1 VFGQGVARGLGAV
14 LSVPV
19 RAASAG
25 VQVAAATAGAVAGF
39 AGSAALL
46 GGSAAALAGETLISA
61 VPGGRT
67 AARAVAGVALEAV
80 GGEPARRGSRHGRR
94 HWIEVRGLAGPDAD
108 AIAEEVL
115 EAVRAVPGVLDAVV
129 NRSVARVIVTVDAA
143 SPPRDLHA
151 VVTDAERRARS
162 QTAPRHRPL
171 TLPADDTVVATRLL
185 AALAAATGLSLSVAG
200 TVLKLPGL
208 PAFVSVAPTLADQ
221 IPAVRHTLVRRLGHE
236 GTDLLFSLIHATN
249 NILTVSPTAAAGEA
263 VTRALLAE
271 EAWRARQAWH
281 RHEPTLAEQCPEG
294 REPAPGR
301 TVFSDGPGEEYANRA
316 GWIGLSAAAVIG
328 ALSRN
333 ATVAGAAALVSAPKP
348 TRAAREAFGCAMTRG
363 LTTRHDT
370 VVIRPRALRALDRI
384 EVIVIDP
391 RVLYTDELTVTR
403 VRGVGRSG
411 SAPAW
416 QAARGALEASLL
428 GPGWHRL
435 ADIPGSGIE
444 MGEALVSPVRDPLA
458 TAVVSEARRS
468 GARVVS
474 VRDDGLRSLGQG
486 FDTLYRRAED
496 RRAGHRL
503 PESLDDALA
512 AAVSRLRLD
521 GATVMLLTTS
531 EMAAQHEADIT
542 VGVTRSATPPWGA
555 DVFVAD
561 LAAVWRILR
570 AVPAARAATRR
581 GVGLSL
587 SGSAIGALMLVP
599 GVPGYGPDAV
609 NAGVFAGLWTG
620 ARGADKVF
628 DDPLPEPEPG
638 HEWHSLQAAEV
649 GRLLP
654 RPPSAIPPAE
664 PRSLLAP
671 VRFVWRAGHSAWSL
685 TTDLAAEMKA
695 NLADPI
701 TPILAT
707 GAVASALLG
716 SPLDAALVGSVLLT
730 NAALS
735 AQQQLHA
742 QRVLARLLAVQ
753 DPPARRRV
761 GPLGDGI
768 SEDVPAESL
777 RLGDIIEVH
786 TGEVVPADARL
797 IEAHNVEVDES
808 RLTGESLPVPKQTDP
823 TPGVPLAERS
833 CMLYA
838 GTTVVAG
845 SALAIVTATGRGTE
859 VRRAL
864 ALAPKT
870 SRTIGLH
877 HQLAQ
882 ITNRALPWTLGGGAL
897 VGLLST
903 LRGTPLREAVSGAV
917 AVSVAAVPEG
927 LPLVA
932 TLAQLAA
939 ARKLSGEHVLIRN
952 ANSVEALARLDVV
965 CFDKTG
971 TLSENRLRVKRVRT
985 IGQSSPDDV
994 LQAALSTVI
1003 QRDGRADH
1011 ATDEAI
1017 RLAATGSTVDR
1028 QAYLPFQSGRPFAAA
1043 LSGTRLTIKGAPE
1056 VVAAAM
1062 TRSSVDLTPLI
1073 AELAAEGLRVLA
1085 VAERTL
1091 TPRQAAR
1098 ASGDPAAME
1107 RLCASG
1113 LTPIGLLGLADTP
1126 REAAPVLLAE
1136 LSARGIG
1143 VRLITGDHPVTA
1155 AVIAGELGLDLPVEG
1170 VITGSE
1176 WEALSADERAE
1187 AVRTRMVFARM
1198 SPEHKIEVIQALE
1211 GIGLVTAMVGD
1222 GANDAAAIRAA
1233 SVGIG
1238 VAAPGSDPARTAADM
1253 MLLDGHIEALIGALD
1268 EAQQLW
1274 RRVHSAVSV
1283 LLGGNAGEVAFA
1295 LLTTLVTGRSVL
1307 SARQMLLVNMLTDAL
1322 PAAALAVSSQDGT
1335 GAADRDEA
1343 ALWRAVAVRG
1353 AATTTGATLAWAMGR
1368 LTGTQRRAATI
1379 ALVGLVGTQL
1389 TQTVADSHAPLV
1401 VATAAG
1407 SLLTLAA
1414 VISTP
1419 GLSQLFGCTPLD
1431 PLGWGQG
1438 LLATAVASVLGMY
1451 APAVLDRLM
1460 PLLNGSEE
1468 SVLDSVL
1475 HDDDSGVHQDGVD
1488 FSDSGREQPRARIEE
1503 DVRSGQAENF
1513 GHGVS
1518 QTPAG
1523 GLDGSMK

>member
-1 VFGQGVARGLGAV
+1 MVRRVLTRGIGAA

-25 VQVAAATAGAVAGF
+25 IQVAATTAGAVGGL
-39 AGSAALL
+39 AGSAVLL
-46 GGSAAALAGETLISA
+46 GGSAAGLAGEMMLSA

-67 AARAVAGVALEAV
+67 VARAVGGVAVEAV

-94 HWIEVRGLAGPDAD
+94 YWIEVRGLAGPDAD
-108 AIAEEVL
+108 AITAEVL
-115 EAVRAVPGVLDAVV
+115 ESVRAVPGVIDAVV
-129 NRSVARVIVTVDAA
+129 NHSVARVVVTVDPTAV
-143 SPPRDLHA
+143 RHDLHA
-151 VVTDAERRARS
+151 VVAAAESRARS
-162 QTAPRHRPL
+162 QPAPRHRPL
-171 TLPADDTVVATRLL
+171 TLPADDAVVATRVLG
-185 AALAAATGLSLSVAG
+185 AMAAATGLGLSVAA
-200 TVLKLPGL
+200 TVMKIPGL
-208 PAFVSVAPTLADQ
+208 PALVSVVPTLADQ
-221 IPAVRHTLVRRLGHE
+221 IPAVRYTLVRRLGHE
-236 GTDLLFSLIHATN
+236 GTDLLFALLNATSS
-249 NILTVSPTAAAGEA
+249 ILTVSPTAAAGEA
-263 VTRALLAE
+263 ATRTLLAD
-271 EAWRARQAWH
+271 EAWRARQAW
-281 RHEPTLAEQCPEG
+281 R
-294 REPAPGR
+294 RNEPALAASCPDGRGPARGR
-301 TVFSDGPGEEYANRA
+301 TVFSDGPGEDYANRA
-316 GWIGLSAAAVIG
+316 GWLGLSAAAVVG

-333 ATVAGAAALVSAPKP
+333 PTIAGAAALVSAPKP

-363 LTTRHDT
+363 LTAGNDT
-370 VVIRPRALRALDRI
+370 VIIRPRALRALDR
-384 EVIVIDP
+384 VDAIVIDP
-391 RVLYTDELTVTR
+391 RLLYTDELTVTR
-403 VRGVGRSG
+403 VRGVTRSG

-416 QAARGALEASLL
+416 QAARAALDDGLL
-428 GPGWHRL
+428 DPGWHRL
-435 ADIPGSGIE
+435 SAIPGTDIAR
-444 MGEALVSPVRDPLA
+444 GEALVSPVRDPFA
-458 TAVVSEARRS
+458 TAVVSEARRT

-486 FDTLYRRAED
+486 FDTLYPRS
-496 RRAGHRL
+496 G
-503 PESLDDALA
+503 SIDDTLTAV
-512 AAVSRLRLD
+512 VSRLRLD
-521 GATVMLLTTS
+521 GATVALLTTS

-542 VGVTRSATPPWGA
+542 VGVTRSATMPWGA
-555 DVFVAD
+555 DVFVPD
-561 LAAVWRILR
+561 LATVWRILH
-570 AVPAARAATRR
+570 AVPAARTATTR
-581 GVGLSL
+581 GIRLSL
-587 SGSAIGALMLVP
+587 SGTAIGALMLVP

-609 NAGVFAGLWTG
+609 NASVFAGLWVG
-620 ARGADKVF
+620 ARAAGTVF
-628 DDPLPEPEPG
+628 ADPLPVPEPG

-649 GRLLP
+649 GHLLP
-654 RPPSAIPPAE
+654 RPPTAVPPAE
-664 PRSLLAP
+664 PSALLAP
-671 VRFVWRAGHSAWSL
+671 ARLAWRAGRSAWSL

-742 QRVLARLLAVQ
+742 RRILTRLLAVQ
-753 DPPARRRV
+753 DPPARRLV
-761 GPLGDGI
+761 GPLEAGT
-768 SEDVPAESL
+768 SEDVPADAL

-786 TGEVVPADARL
+786 AGEVVPADARL
-797 IEAHNVEVDES
+797 INADNVEVDES
-808 RLTGESLPVPKQTDP
+808 RLTGESLPVPKQTGP

-833 CMLYA
+833 CMVYA

-877 HQLAQ
+877 HQLAR

-897 VGLLST
+897 VGLLSA
-903 LRGTPLREAVSGAV
+903 LRGTPLREAVGGAV

-971 TLSENRLRVKRVRT
+971 TLSENRLRVKRVRPVVQYT
-985 IGQSSPDDV
+985 RDDV
-994 LQAALSTVI
+994 LQAALSTVV
-1003 QRDGRADH
+1003 QRNGRADH

-1017 RLAATGSTVDR
+1017 RLAAGADSGDR

-1043 LSGTRLTIKGAPE
+1043 LTGTRLTIKGAPE
-1056 VVAAAM
+1056 VLAAAM
-1062 TRSSVDLTPLI
+1062 ASTAADLNPMV
-1073 AELAAEGLRVLA
+1073 AGLATEGLRVLA

-1098 ASGDPAAME
+1098 AAAEPAAME
-1107 RLCASG
+1107 RLCAAG
-1113 LTPIGLLGLADTP
+1113 LTPIGLIGLADTP
-1126 REAAPVLLAE
+1126 REAAPALLTE
-1136 LSARGIG
+1136 LSARGVG

-1155 AVIAGELGLDLPVEG
+1155 AVIAGELGLDLPPEG
-1170 VITGSE
+1170 VITGTE
-1176 WEALSADERAE
+1176 WESMSADERAE
-1187 AVRTRMVFARM
+1187 AVRTQVVFARM
-1198 SPEHKIEVIQALE
+1198 SPEHKIEVIQTLE
-1211 GIGLVTAMVGD
+1211 GIGMVTAMVGD

-1253 MLLDGHIEALIGALD
+1253 LLLDGHIEALIGALD

-1274 RRVHSAVSV
+1274 RRVHSSVSV

-1295 LLTTLVTGRSVL
+1295 LLSTVITGRSVL

-1322 PAAALAVSSQDGT
+1322 PAAALAVSSQDGN

-1353 AATTTGATLAWAMGR
+1353 AATTAGATLAWAMGR
-1368 LTGTQRRAATI
+1368 MTGTQRRAATV
-1379 ALVGLVGTQL
+1379 ALVGLVCTQL
-1389 TQTVADSHAPLV
+1389 TQTVADSQAPLV

-1414 VISTP
+1414 VINTP

-1431 PLGWGQG
+1431 PLGWGQAF
-1438 LLATAVASVLGMY
+1438 LATGVASVLGMY
-1451 APAVLDRLM
+1451 APAVLDRLT
-1460 PLLNGSEE
+1460 PLLGDPDE
-1468 SVLDSVL
+1468 SVLD
-1475 HDDDSGVHQDGVD
+1475 DENSGVHQEGVD
-1488 FSDSGREQPRARIEE
+1488 FPDSGRQQPRARVEE
-1503 DVRSGQAENF
+1503 DVRSGE
-1513 GHGVS
+1513 
-1518 QTPAG
+1518 T
-1523 GLDGSMK
+1523 